1 MTVETQNRYFIQ
13 LKMTAEEAATLKWR
27 IRWHALEI
35 PPIRTDLAHKSP
47 RTHQVCFILKELK
60 NLKKRDK
67 VKEWSSLN
75 STALSFFPLIEPTP
89 NAQTP
94 AFDSIPWIHS
104 GVVFYHP
111 KLRRGVSDRSG
122 RRALRTQLRYFDQV
136 KASFGFKWTFCF
148 WFNQSFTRVEILL
161 RESRFPEKQA
171 KLPASWYNTF
181 AFLLHSC

>member
-1 MTVETQNRYFIQ
+1 MVTVETRNRYFIQ

-60 NLKKRDK
+60 NLKKKRDK

-75 STALSFFPLIEPTP
+75 STALSFFPLRDPP
-89 NAQTP
+89 PPMHRHQP
-94 AFDSIPWIHS
+94 LIHS
-104 GVVFYHP
+104 GVMFYHP
-111 KLRRGVSDRSG
+111 KLRRRVSDRSG

-136 KASFGFKWTFCF
+136 KASFGFKWR
-148 WFNQSFTRVEILL
+148 WSSASGSTRALL
-161 RESRFPEKQA
+161 EWR
-171 KLPASWYNTF
+171 Y
-181 AFLLHSC
+181 C